1 MKLIKVEIDGYRNV
15 DKASISL
22 SEITTLVS
30 VNSYGKSN
38 LMNAIG
44 FAAWF
49 ISADSAT
56 KKKMMSDALY
66 VPINK
71 ETAGRDFRADFLF
84 QSEDMG
90 TTYYAD
96 YGFSFEWIRNGN
108 SGCRITGEWL
118 TLTDDRTAQK
128 PNQIILRKPQ
138 PFFRTL
144 KEGMCDNAINVGDDE
159 LVINRLKQDD
169 SLYYYWLVRELNSFG
184 VQGVYLERHF
194 DTRRLFLPS
203 GTILKS
209 ENYSF
214 NLNQLDFIPRMVYQL
229 KKEYK
234 GKYDIL
240 IDAFRQLF
248 PNIHSI
254 DVRETEYSP
263 SYLMNMP
270 LDLPFTMKYA
280 SYSMFVNDVNLNQPI
295 NFSVL
300 SDGARRVFLM
310 LTVAIVA
317 DMTGVSLIEIEEPEN
332 SIHPA
337 LLQSYLNVLSQFAG
351 NCRILISSHSPYIV
365 QYVNTADIYIGR
377 PNRSGL
383 AQFSRIKN
391 SKIKEL
397 LEDCKQSDESVG
409 GYIFDLLSGSDD
421 DAALILG
428 YLEN

>member
-234 GKYDIL
+234 GTQTSHVPK
-240 IDAFRQLF
+240 
-248 PNIHSI
+248 
-254 DVRETEYSP
+254 SP
-263 SYLMNMP
+263 QSLAGSVVTAPKSP
-270 LDLPFTMKYA
+270 L
-280 SYSMFVNDVNLNQPI
+280 N
-295 NFSVL
+295 
-300 SDGARRVFLM
+300 
-310 LTVAIVA
+310 
-317 DMTGVSLIEIEEPEN
+317 
-332 SIHPA
+332 
-337 LLQSYLNVLSQFAG
+337 
-351 NCRILISSHSPYIV
+351 
-365 QYVNTADIYIGR
+365 
-377 PNRSGL
+377 
-383 AQFSRIKN
+383 
-391 SKIKEL
+391 
-397 LEDCKQSDESVG
+397 
-409 GYIFDLLSGSDD
+409 
-421 DAALILG
+421 
-428 YLEN
+428 